1 MSTAKSAE
9 PKSSSLGVRVAS
21 AVVLAPIVL
30 GAVWVGGTAFL
41 ALLMIAGPLMA
52 LEWARLAEPEGSA
65 VTEQIGLTI
74 GLVVYLVTMATGD
87 AGLAFVLLLTILGLT
102 AAWCVWTGRPPSRT
116 LIGFAYVGGA
126 VVSFAWLRGDSDMGR
141 LTIIWLLGVVWATDI
156 GAYFVGRTF
165 GGPKMAPRLSP
176 NKTWSGLIG
185 GMASAAIVSVAV
197 FVWADVQSMTMSTG
211 ILVGLAVF
219 AALVAL
225 LSQAG
230 DVYESS
236 MKRRAGVKDS
246 GSIIPG
252 HGGILDR
259 VDGLMFA
266 ATFVA
271 LVVIGVHYLVGWMS

>member
-1 MSTAKSAE
+1 MSTDKAAD
-9 PKSSSLGVRVAS
+9 PKTSSLGVRVAS

-65 VTEQIGLTI
+65 VSEQIGLTI
-74 GLVVYLVTMATGD
+74 GLVVYLLTMATGD

-102 AAWCVWTGRPPSRT
+102 VAWSIWTDRPPSRA

-126 VVSFAWLRGDSDMGR
+126 VASFAWLRGDSDMGR

-156 GAYFVGRTF
+156 GAYFVGRAI

-185 GMASAAIVSVAV
+185 GMISAAIVSVAI
-197 FVWADVQSMTMSTG
+197 FIWADVQSMTLSTG
-211 ILVGLAVF
+211 ILVGLAIF

-230 DVYESS
+230 DIYESS

-246 GSIIPG
+246 GTIIPG

>member
-1 MSTAKSAE
+1 MNAAAPADS
-9 PKSSSLGVRVAS
+9 KSSSLGVRVAS

-30 GAVWVGGTAFL
+30 GAVWVGGTPFL

-52 LEWARLAEPEGSA
+52 LEWARLAAPDGSA
-65 VTEQIGLTI
+65 ISDQIALTV
-74 GLVVYLVTMATGD
+74 GLVVYLLTLATGD
-87 AGLAFVLLLTILGLT
+87 SGLAFALFLAVLGL
-102 AAWCVWTGRPPSRT
+102 ALAWSLWTGTPTSRT
-116 LIGFAYVGGA
+116 LVGFAYVGGA
-126 VVSFAWLRGDSDMGR
+126 VAAFAWLRGDSDMGR
-141 LTIIWLLGVVWATDI
+141 TTIIWLLGVVWATDI
-156 GAYFVGRTF
+156 GAYFAGRTF
-165 GGPKMAPRLSP
+165 GGPKMAPKLSP

-185 GMASAAIVSVAV
+185 GMISAAMVSVAV
-197 FVWADVQSMTMSTG
+197 FVWADIDGFALTTG
-211 ILVGLAVF
+211 LIVGLAVF

-236 MKRRAGVKDS
+236 MKRAAGVKDS
-246 GSIIPG
+246 GTVIPG

-271 LVVIGVHYLVGWMS
+271 ITVISVHYLVGWMS

>member
-1 MSTAKSAE
+1 MSAATTAE
-9 PKSSSLGVRVAS
+9 PKPSSLGVRVAS

-52 LEWARLAEPEGSA
+52 MEWARLAEPDGSA
-65 VTEQIGLTI
+65 WVEQIALTI
-74 GLVVYLVTMATGD
+74 GLVLYLLAMSVAD
-87 AGLAFVLLLTILGLT
+87 AGLGLALLATVLGLT
-102 AAWCVWTGRPPSRT
+102 LALSLWRDVSPWRA
-116 LIGFAYVGGA
+116 LIGFVYVGGA
-126 VVSFAWLRGDSDMGR
+126 VASFAWLRGDSDMGR

-156 GAYFVGRTF
+156 GAYFVGRTI
-165 GGPKMAPRLSP
+165 GGPKMAPKLSP

-185 GMASAAIVSVAV
+185 GMAAAAIIGVLV
-197 FVWADVQSMTMSTG
+197 FVVAG
-211 ILVGLAVF
+211 IGSVELTLTIVVALAIF
-219 AALVAL
+219 SALVAL

-236 MKRRAGVKDS
+236 LKRRAGVKDS
-246 GSIIPG
+246 GTIIPG

-259 VDGLMFA
+259 VDGLMLA

-271 LVVIGVHYLVGWMS
+271 FVVIAVHYLVGWMS

>member
-30 GAVWVGGTAFL
+30 GAVWAGGTAFL

-52 LEWARLAEPEGSA
+52 LEWARLAAPEGSGA
-65 VTEQIGLTI
+65 TEQIALTV
-74 GLVVYLVTMATGD
+74 GLVVYLLTMAAGD
-87 AGLAFVLLLTILGLT
+87 TGLAFALLLTVFGLT
-102 AAWCVWTGRPPSRT
+102 MAWCVWAGLPPGRAF
-116 LIGFAYVGGA
+116 IGFAYVGGA
-126 VVSFAWLRGDSDMGR
+126 VASFAWLRGDSDTGR

-185 GMASAAIVSVAV
+185 GMVSAAIVSVAV
-197 FVWADVQSMTMSTG
+197 FIWADVQSMTLSTG
-211 ILVGLAVF
+211 LLVGLAIF

-230 DVYESS
+230 DIYESS
-236 MKRRAGVKDS
+236 MKRSAGVKDS
-246 GSIIPG
+246 GTIIPG

>member
-1 MSTAKSAE
+1 MTTTTPVE

-21 AVVLAPIVL
+21 ALVLAPIVL
-30 GAVWVGGTAFL
+30 GAVWVGGTTFL
-41 ALLMIAGPLMA
+41 ALLLIAGPLMA
-52 LEWARLAEPEGSA
+52 LEWARLAAPKGSGA
-65 VTEQIGLTI
+65 TEQIALTI
-74 GLVVYLVTMATGD
+74 GLVVYLLAMGAGD
-87 AGLAFVLLLTILGLT
+87 AGLAFALLLTILGLT
-102 AAWCVWTGRPPSRT
+102 MAWCLWADLPPSRT

-126 VVSFAWLRGDSDMGR
+126 VASFAWLRGDSDMGR

-185 GMASAAIVSVAV
+185 GMVSAAIVSVAV
-197 FVWADVQSMTMSTG
+197 FVWADVQSITMSTG

-236 MKRRAGVKDS
+236 MKRRASVKDS
-246 GSIIPG
+246 GTIIPG

-271 LVVIGVHYLVGWMS
+271 LVVISVHYLVGWMS